1 MGHLGSIDH
10 FVVLMLENR
19 SFDNLLGASGAFFLT
34 CNMPKPA
41 MRTRSPFYPALFVAH
56 THTHTH
62 RARDERCDSGRR
74 WRIFFGAMIR
84 SCWRSYE
91 VEADRSLRVPDDRD
105 HQFQV
110 IVITVSSGS

>member
-19 SFDNLLGASGAFFLT
+19 SFDNLLGASGAFLT

-62 RARDERCDSGRR
+62 THARGMSGA
-74 WRIFFGAMIR
+74 IAGGGGEF
-84 SCWRSYE
+84 
-91 VEADRSLRVPDDRD
+91 SLAR
-105 HQFQV
+105 
-110 IVITVSSGS
+110 